1 MTVYQNIRGQD
12 QIIHNLKD
20 ISQMYSTLCFNTN
33 TDHSVKTF
41 SIDAMVHNIK
51 N

>member
-1 MTVYQNIRGQD
+1 
-12 QIIHNLKD
+12 
-20 ISQMYSTLCFNTN
+20 MYSTLCFNTN